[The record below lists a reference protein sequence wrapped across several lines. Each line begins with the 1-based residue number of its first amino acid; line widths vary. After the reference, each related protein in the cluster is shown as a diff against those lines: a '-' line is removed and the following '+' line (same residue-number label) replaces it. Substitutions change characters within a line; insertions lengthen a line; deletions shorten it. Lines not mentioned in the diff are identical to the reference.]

1 MKNNLVAALAKFD
14 LFGKDSSTI
23 VLMGIFLVL
32 LFFVIKF
39 AVREGINSS
48 QLVKKNPE
56 KD

>member
-1 MKNNLVAALAKFD
+1 MKNDLVVAMAKFD

-48 QLVKKNPE
+48 QLVKKNQE